1 MHNMLRG
8 AIAAMAAVAFISS
21 SMPAMSEGRGDV
33 YGRFYPERNDDLSYE
48 NDVVAFRIYG
58 PQTQRNGERSFG
70 YDIFVKYPDSGL
82 VLPYLYGEQCSASNW
97 AKVDSLRKIDK
108 ALTKKFEA
116 SFTYHIDHGRGAD
129 CYAVGPTLGCGV
141 AALLDEE
148 GRIQFP
154 WCYES
159 AEIVQNGPDRFEA
172 LLSFSPVIIGEDT
185 ITERRRIVL
194 EKGSYLNSCEVI
206 YDGLSHPY
214 SLVVGVPRRD
224 EGPALMDAAT
234 GVLAYEDPTQRNDSG
249 KIFTGIIIPGGAEAM
264 LEDQDHILAK
274 KIIRPGETFHYYWG
288 NAWSKGK
295 ISTIDEWM
303 TYLNDFLASQG
314 D

>member
-1 MHNMLRG
+1 MHNLLHVATA
-8 AIAAMAAVAFISS
+8 AIAAVAFISAS
-21 SMPAMSEGRGDV
+21 LPAMSDGRGDV

-58 PQTQRNGERSFG
+58 PATQKHGEKSFG
-70 YDIFVKYPDSGL
+70 YDIFVKYPGAGL

-108 ALTKKFEA
+108 TMAKEFEK

-148 GRIQFP
+148 GMIQFP
-154 WCYES
+154 WCYET
-159 AEIVQNGPDRFEA
+159 AEIVDNGPDRFEA
-172 LLSFSPVIIGEDT
+172 LLSFAPVMIGQDT

-194 EKGSYLNSCEVI
+194 EKGSYLNSCEVT

-224 EGPALMDAAT
+224 EGAALMDAAS
-234 GVLAYEDPTQRNDSG
+234 GVVAYEDPTQRSDSG
-249 KIFTGIIIPGGAEAM
+249 KIFTGIVIPGGANEM
-264 LEDQDHILAK
+264 IEDQGHILAK
-274 KIIRPGETFHYYWG
+274 SIVEPGETFRYYWG

-295 ISTIDEWM
+295 MTTFDEWVG
-303 TYLNDFLASQG
+303 YLNGFLSSQG